1 MKKTVF
7 NLLFL
12 LLGASLYAQQ
22 GFDKFTAKNPD
33 KTFIGA
39 IMQAESI
46 NEDTHRFID
55 VALNPIT
62 ISFRQPIKSQTIT
75 PSYSEMIK
83 VVEGLFKDGKIAMQ
97 NVNFSHAI
105 REIKAYNELNAL
117 FGQKINPALL
127 FDVPTDKASK
137 QNLLVVSLE
146 QKLLSIHM
154 DLSDTPVLQGKKP
167 EYDTDKLIYLNS
179 VTFGRKAV
187 ALIESEQPLSK
198 LKAAIDDVMQNYN
211 NPEKIADTSHAILS
225 NSNIRVMIV
234 GGKAQMNVQGGNAL
248 TELLTY
254 FNQKITGS
262 DFISPII
269 FTAAWV
275 KDNSV
280 FENKYLSVHHEP

>member
-62 ISFRQPIKSQTIT
+62 ISFSQPIKSQTIT

-117 FGQKINPALL
+117 FGQKINPTLL

-146 QKLLSIHM
+146 QKLLSIYM
-154 DLSDTPVLQGKKP
+154 DLPDTPVLQGKKP

-198 LKAAIDDVMQNYN
+198 LKAAIDNVMQNYN

-234 GGKAQMNVQGGNAL
+234 GGNAQMNVQSGNAL

-269 FTAAWV
+269 FTAAWA

-280 FENKYLSVHHEP
+280 FENK

>member
-55 VALNPIT
+55 VTLAPIT
-62 ISFRQPIKSQTIT
+62 ISFSQPIKSQTIT

-179 VTFGRKAV
+179 VTFGRKVV

>member
-7 NLLFL
+7 NFLFL

-22 GFDKFTAKNPD
+22 GFDSFMAKNPD

-55 VALNPIT
+55 VALAPIT
-62 ISFRQPIKSQTIT
+62 ISFSHSIKSQKIT
-75 PSYSEMIK
+75 PSYIEMTK
-83 VVEGLFKDGKIAMQ
+83 VVQNLIENGKIPMQ
-97 NVNFSHAI
+97 NVGLSHAI
-105 REIKAYNELNAL
+105 REIKSYNELNAL
-117 FGQKINPALL
+117 FGQKINPTLL

-146 QKLLSIHM
+146 QKLLSIYM
-154 DLSDTPVLQGKKP
+154 DLPDTPVLQGKKP
-167 EYDTDKLIYLNS
+167 EYDTNKLIYLNS

-198 LKAAIDDVMQNYN
+198 LKAAIDNVMQNYN

-234 GGKAQMNVQGGNAL
+234 GGNAQMNVQSGNAL

-254 FNQKITGS
+254 FNQKITSS

-269 FTAAWV
+269 FTAAWA

-280 FENKYLSVHHEP
+280 FENK

>member
-7 NLLFL
+7 YLLFL
-12 LLGASLYAQQ
+12 FLGASLYAQQ
-22 GFDKFTAKNPD
+22 GFDSFMAKNPD

-62 ISFRQPIKSQTIT
+62 ISFSQPIKSQTIT

-83 VVEGLFKDGKIAMQ
+83 VVEGLFKNGKIAMQ
-97 NVNFSHAI
+97 NVDFSHAI
-105 REIKAYNELNAL
+105 REIKAYSELNAL
-117 FGQKINPALL
+117 FGQKINPTLL
-127 FDVPTDKASK
+127 FDVSTDKSSK

-154 DLSDTPVLQGKKP
+154 DLPDTPVLQGKKP
-167 EYDTDKLIYLNS
+167 EYNTDKLIYLNS

-198 LKAAIDDVMQNYN
+198 LKAAIDNVMQNYN

-234 GGKAQMNVQGGNAL
+234 GGNAQMNVQSGNAL

-269 FTAAWV
+269 FTAAWA

-280 FENKYLSVHHEP
+280 FENK

>member
-7 NLLFL
+7 YLLFL
-12 LLGASLYAQQ
+12 FLGASLYAQQ

-55 VALNPIT
+55 VTLAPIT
-62 ISFRQPIKSQTIT
+62 ISFSQPIKSQTIT

-97 NVNFSHAI
+97 NVDFSHAI
-105 REIKAYNELNAL
+105 KEIKSYNELNAL
-117 FGQKINPALL
+117 FGQKINPTLL

-146 QKLLSIHM
+146 QKLLSIYM
-154 DLSDTPVLQGKKP
+154 DLPDTPVLQGKKP

-198 LKAAIDDVMQNYN
+198 LKAAIDNVMQNYN

-234 GGKAQMNVQGGNAL
+234 GGNAQMNVQSGNAL

-269 FTAAWV
+269 FTAAWA

-280 FENKYLSVHHEP
+280 FENK